1 MAEKYNSNND
11 ENLWESQENKNV
23 VDFVL
28 EEKAV
33 IDVFSLKS
41 HIYIKLFV
49 TINEE
54 VRSQCQDEY
63 LQNKKENL
71 SWIQ

>member
-33 IDVFSLKS
+33 IDVFCLKS